1 MEDLI
6 KDILDRQLQD
16 FAGAEV
22 RGRLAIA
29 DGVVNE
35 VLQAFIRSATA
46 TTGTA
51 EPTAVPDPTA
61 PAGPA
66 IDPQQLLRWL
76 QIDRLA
82 YRTEAGRTVLEL
94 DVKR

>member
-6 KDILDRQLQD
+6 QDILDRQLQD

-22 RGRLAIA
+22 RGRVAIA

-35 VLQAFIRSATA
+35 VLQTVTRTAAAAPATA
-46 TTGTA
+46 ARAG
-51 EPTAVPDPTA
+51 A
-61 PAGPA
+61 PEQAAAAGPD

-76 QIDRLA
+76 QVNRLA
-82 YRTEAGRTVLEL
+82 YRTEAGRTILEL
-94 DVKR
+94 DVKI